1 MVEAALYQDGV
12 RVSTP
17 ASLADTF
24 RELREQQDGMAWI
37 GLARPTEAEI
47 LSLAAEF
54 DLHPLAV
61 EDAMEAHQ
69 RPKLE
74 RYGDTL
80 FVVLRAAR
88 YLDAP
93 EEVDFGELHVFVGPD
108 FLITVRHGAAP
119 DLSAVRR
126 RMEETPELLKLGPE
140 AVLYAILD
148 AVVDGYAPVVAGVQN
163 DIDEIET
170 EVFRGDPEV
179 SRRIYELSREMV
191 EFQRAT
197 RPLVGMLHGLMA
209 GFAKYGTD
217 EELQRYLRDVADHV
231 THTSERVDGFRQAL
245 TDILTVNATLV
256 TQQQNA
262 EMRALAE
269 AGFEQNEEI
278 KKISSWAAILFA
290 PTLVGTIYG
299 MNFEHMPE
307 LQLELRIP
315 LRDRPDGG
323 GLRQFVRDFQAAGLA
338 LTTSCR
344 AQFFCGLC
352 SRIGATIRP
361 PGRHRPGSSSAGE
374 AAGGT
379 AGSWETAAAGAW
391 TRHEATAR
399 TTRPA
404 RGSLPQPGPA
414 PPAVA
419 GAAHP
424 RRPHRAH
431 RMGRRLP
438 PARLPHP
445 GSRVT
450 DMPELHTRLLADV
463 IALGSPY
470 PLVLTGGYAVR
481 AHHLINRPSQDLDVA
496 TENPAPMAD
505 IAATLPPA
513 WKQLDVLVRPG
524 RGQEPTRH
532 GVRLCRG
539 RCEAVFGT
547 GESQVADWGVDAPG
561 TGSTSHLCSAS
572 PLRGLG
578 TRTVP
583 VSGEAGAITR
593 FLSRRV

>member
-1 MVEAALYQDGV
+1 MADRRRARPAAKSTGPTSKGSRKAGWRRALPPSPTPPAGPTAPIPDATPSAAAERAASVVEAAVYQDGV
-12 RVSTP
+12 RVSSPGT
-17 ASLADTF
+17 LADTF
-24 RELREQQDGMAWI
+24 RELRRAPAGMAWI
-37 GLARPTEAEI
+37 GLARPTETEL

-74 RYGDTL
+74 RYGETL

-88 YLDAP
+88 YLDAQ

-108 FLITVRHGAAP
+108 FVITVRHGAAP

-148 AVVDGYAPVVAGVQN
+148 AVVDGYAPVVSGVQN
-163 DIDEIET
+163 DVDEIET

-209 GFAKYGTD
+209 GFTKYETD

-245 TDILTVNATLV
+245 TEILTVNATLV

-307 LQLELRIP
+307 LGWNFGYPFAIGLMGVVCVSLYLIFKR
-315 LRDRPDGG
+315 RDW
-323 GLRQFVRDFQAAGLA
+323 L
-338 LTTSCR
+338 
-344 AQFFCGLC
+344 
-352 SRIGATIRP
+352 
-361 PGRHRPGSSSAGE
+361 
-374 AAGGT
+374 
-379 AGSWETAAAGAW
+379 
-391 TRHEATAR
+391 
-399 TTRPA
+399 
-404 RGSLPQPGPA
+404 
-414 PPAVA
+414 
-419 GAAHP
+419 
-424 RRPHRAH
+424 
-431 RMGRRLP
+431 
-438 PARLPHP
+438 
-445 GSRVT
+445 
-450 DMPELHTRLLADV
+450 
-463 IALGSPY
+463 
-470 PLVLTGGYAVR
+470 
-481 AHHLINRPSQDLDVA
+481 
-496 TENPAPMAD
+496 
-505 IAATLPPA
+505 
-513 WKQLDVLVRPG
+513 
-524 RGQEPTRH
+524 
-532 GVRLCRG
+532 
-539 RCEAVFGT
+539 
-547 GESQVADWGVDAPG
+547 
-561 TGSTSHLCSAS
+561 
-572 PLRGLG
+572 
-578 TRTVP
+578 
-583 VSGEAGAITR
+583 
-593 FLSRRV
+593 

>member
-1 MVEAALYQDGV
+1 MADRRARPDSKNTGPDPQNARPDPKGGRKSGWRRALPPPPVPPAEPAAPSREAAAVADAERATSVVEAALYQDGV

-17 ASLADTF
+17 ATLADTF
-24 RELREQQDGMAWI
+24 RELREEPAGMAWI
-37 GLARPTEAEI
+37 GLARPTEGEL

-61 EDAMEAHQ
+61 EDALEAHQ

-108 FLITVRHGAAP
+108 FVITVRHGAAP

-148 AVVDGYAPVVAGVQN
+148 AVVDGYVPVVAGVQN
-163 DIDEIET
+163 DVDEIET

-197 RPLVGMLHGLMA
+197 RPLVGMLHSLMA
-209 GFAKYGTD
+209 GFAKYETD

-299 MNFEHMPE
+299 MNFAHMPE
-307 LQLELRIP
+307 LGWSFGYPFAIGLMGVVCASLYVIFKR
-315 LRDRPDGG
+315 RDW
-323 GLRQFVRDFQAAGLA
+323 L
-338 LTTSCR
+338 
-344 AQFFCGLC
+344 
-352 SRIGATIRP
+352 
-361 PGRHRPGSSSAGE
+361 
-374 AAGGT
+374 
-379 AGSWETAAAGAW
+379 
-391 TRHEATAR
+391 
-399 TTRPA
+399 
-404 RGSLPQPGPA
+404 
-414 PPAVA
+414 
-419 GAAHP
+419 
-424 RRPHRAH
+424 
-431 RMGRRLP
+431 
-438 PARLPHP
+438 
-445 GSRVT
+445 
-450 DMPELHTRLLADV
+450 
-463 IALGSPY
+463 
-470 PLVLTGGYAVR
+470 
-481 AHHLINRPSQDLDVA
+481 
-496 TENPAPMAD
+496 
-505 IAATLPPA
+505 
-513 WKQLDVLVRPG
+513 
-524 RGQEPTRH
+524 
-532 GVRLCRG
+532 
-539 RCEAVFGT
+539 
-547 GESQVADWGVDAPG
+547 
-561 TGSTSHLCSAS
+561 
-572 PLRGLG
+572 
-578 TRTVP
+578 
-583 VSGEAGAITR
+583 
-593 FLSRRV
+593 

>member
-1 MVEAALYQDGV
+1 MSERRARQASKNGRKPAWRRALTPPSVPPAKPVSPRSDAPPPAPDEPVDSIVHAALYRDGV

-17 ASLADTF
+17 GTLAETF
-24 RELREQQDGMAWI
+24 RELRDEPDGMAWI
-37 GLARPTEAEI
+37 GLARPTETEL
-47 LSLAAEF
+47 LSLADEF

-80 FVVLRAAR
+80 FVVLSAAR
-88 YLDAP
+88 YLDAV
-93 EEVDFGELHVFVGPD
+93 EEVDFGELHVFVGAD

-148 AVVDGYAPVVAGVQN
+148 AVVDGYAPVVEGVQI

-197 RPLVGMLHGLMA
+197 RPLVGMLHSLMA

-245 TDILTVNATLV
+245 ADILTVNATLV

-299 MNFEHMPE
+299 MNF
-307 LQLELRIP
+307 
-315 LRDRPDGG
+315 DR
-323 GLRQFVRDFQAAGLA
+323 
-338 LTTSCR
+338 
-344 AQFFCGLC
+344 
-352 SRIGATIRP
+352 
-361 PGRHRPGSSSAGE
+361 
-374 AAGGT
+374 
-379 AGSWETAAAGAW
+379 
-391 TRHEATAR
+391 
-399 TTRPA
+399 
-404 RGSLPQPGPA
+404 
-414 PPAVA
+414 
-419 GAAHP
+419 
-424 RRPHRAH
+424 
-431 RMGRRLP
+431 
-438 PARLPHP
+438 
-445 GSRVT
+445 
-450 DMPELHTRLLADV
+450 MPELHWVLGYPFAIVLMAVVCTSLYV
-463 IALGSPY
+463 IFK
-470 PLVLTGGYAVR
+470 R
-481 AHHLINRPSQDLDVA
+481 
-496 TENPAPMAD
+496 
-505 IAATLPPA
+505 
-513 WKQLDVLVRPG
+513 K
-524 RGQEPTRH
+524 
-532 GVRLCRG
+532 
-539 RCEAVFGT
+539 
-547 GESQVADWGVDAPG
+547 DW
-561 TGSTSHLCSAS
+561 L
-572 PLRGLG
+572 
-578 TRTVP
+578 
-583 VSGEAGAITR
+583 
-593 FLSRRV
+593 

>member
-1 MVEAALYQDGV
+1 MAERRARPAPTTRKHGWRRATQGDAAPATGNGNPGDVTPAAPTDATAPDAASVVEAALYRDGV
-12 RVSTP
+12 RVATP
-17 ASLADTF
+17 ASLSDTF

-37 GLARPTEAEI
+37 GLARPTEAE
-47 LSLAAEF
+47 LLTLAAEF
-54 DLHPLAV
+54 DLHELAV

-74 RYGDTL
+74 RYGETL

-108 FLITVRHGAAP
+108 FVITVRHGAAP

-126 RMEETPELLKLGPE
+126 RMEETPDLLKLGPE

-170 EVFRGDPEV
+170 DVFGGDPKA

-197 RPLVGMLHGLMA
+197 RPLVSMLHALMA

-299 MNFEHMPE
+299 MNFETMPE
-307 LQLELRIP
+307 LKW
-315 LRDRPDGG
+315 
-323 GLRQFVRDFQAAGLA
+323 AAGYPFAILLMA
-338 LTTSCR
+338 VVCV
-344 AQFFCGLC
+344 
-352 SRIGATIRP
+352 
-361 PGRHRPGSSSAGE
+361 
-374 AAGGT
+374 
-379 AGSWETAAAGAW
+379 
-391 TRHEATAR
+391 
-399 TTRPA
+399 
-404 RGSLPQPGPA
+404 SLYFIFK
-414 PPAVA
+414 
-419 GAAHP
+419 
-424 RRPHRAH
+424 RR
-431 RMGRRLP
+431 
-438 PARLPHP
+438 
-445 GSRVT
+445 
-450 DMPELHTRLLADV
+450 
-463 IALGSPY
+463 
-470 PLVLTGGYAVR
+470 
-481 AHHLINRPSQDLDVA
+481 
-496 TENPAPMAD
+496 
-505 IAATLPPA
+505 
-513 WKQLDVLVRPG
+513 
-524 RGQEPTRH
+524 
-532 GVRLCRG
+532 
-539 RCEAVFGT
+539 
-547 GESQVADWGVDAPG
+547 DW
-561 TGSTSHLCSAS
+561 L
-572 PLRGLG
+572 
-578 TRTVP
+578 
-583 VSGEAGAITR
+583 
-593 FLSRRV
+593 